1 MFEVDHL
8 ILLVG
13 DLEAAANDL
22 LAGHGLASVPGG
34 RHSGHGTG
42 NRIVPLGSAY
52 LELMAVVD
60 PDEAAQ
66 SPLGRWA
73 AANTQPGLVP
83 AALCL
88 RTDDIELIA
97 AALGEQPEAMSRTR
111 PDGSVLAWDLA
122 GLAGMLG
129 PHRLPFFIE
138 WHSEPAEHPGAI
150 QAEHK
155 VDPVGITSVVHGDVG
170 LTAGLLSAVPI
181 LAVEPHRK
189 GVVSVSIETDSGS
202 ITLPG

>member
-1 MFEVDHL
+1 MFEVDHV

-13 DLEAAANDL
+13 DLEVAADDL
-22 LAGHGLASVPGG
+22 LARHGLASVPGG

-42 NRIVPLGSAY
+42 NRIVPLESAS

-60 PDEAAQ
+60 PDEAAR
-66 SPLGRWA
+66 SSLGRWA
-73 AANTQPGLVP
+73 AANAQPGLVP
-83 AALCL
+83 AGLCL

-111 PDGSVLAWDLA
+111 LDGSVLAWDLA

-138 WHSEPAEHPGAI
+138 WHGEPAEHPGAI

-170 LTAGLLSAVPI
+170 LTAGLLSAVPM
-181 LAVEPHRK
+181 LAVERHRK
-189 GVVSVSIETDSGS
+189 GVVSVSIETEAGS